1 MRQTQ
6 HLRCINEDSPGE
18 ACLQTGARQRADVI
32 YNNSY
37 FSDLWES
44 ARIGVIMDNMP
55 ISVIVVAK
63 NAERTI
69 EDCLD
74 SVRRNNPAEIIVVDS
89 NSSDKTVE
97 IAKRYTEK
105 IYSDGGKGKSYA
117 RQLGAEQATLEYIA
131 YVDAD
136 VVLTEGALTTM
147 ATELQGS
154 EYASVR
160 AQLLAASVSTY
171 WERATEQHRQ
181 LSPRRFGIGT
191 AACLFRRDILLK
203 YGFELSYGGYLDDQD
218 LEYRLRREGYKFGIS
233 SALAYHR
240 ERASLQSLAKQRFL
254 YGRLA
259 PHYIWKHGPWHAG
272 FWPPLVTLYWLAIC
286 LIKGKPKL
294 IPYFILDGI
303 VQTAGMAKGFFELI
317 SEASRR
323 RRQKDAG

>member
-1 MRQTQ
+1 MEK
-6 HLRCINEDSPGE
+6 L
-18 ACLQTGARQRADVI
+18 
-32 YNNSY
+32 
-37 FSDLWES
+37 
-44 ARIGVIMDNMP
+44 P
-55 ISVIVVAK
+55 ISVIIIAK
-63 NAERTI
+63 NAESTV
-69 EDCLD
+69 EECLD
-74 SVRRNNPAEIIVVDS
+74 SVRKNNPAEIIVVDG
-89 NSSDKTVE
+89 NSSDKTVK

-105 IYSDGGKGKSYA
+105 IYSDVGKGKSYA

-147 ATELQGS
+147 AAELQGS
-154 EYASVR
+154 EYVSVH

-191 AACLFRRDILLK
+191 AACLFRRDTLLK

-240 ERASLQSLAKQRFL
+240 ERASLQSLTKQRFL
-254 YGRLA
+254 HGRLA
-259 PHYIWKHGPWHAG
+259 PYYIWKYGPWHAQ
-272 FWPPLVTLYWLAIC
+272 FWPPMVTLYWLAIC

-294 IPYFILDGI
+294 IPYFIVDGVAKTGGI
-303 VQTAGMAKGFFELI
+303 AKGFFELI
-317 SEASRR
+317 GEALRR
-323 RRQKDAG
+323 RRRKNAG